1 MISAITHTIMDG
13 TVVRW
18 YTDETGRQEIASAS
32 RNAVMFLVD
41 DVPAEVRDAATA
53 AGHEL
58 ARNRDADVR
67 HYATHKRER
76 LFGGPLVPIRKDGD

>member
-1 MISAITHTIMDG
+1 MISAIYHTVMDG

-18 YTDETGRQEIASAS
+18 YADEAGRREIASAS

-41 DVPAEVRDAATA
+41 DVPADVRDAATA

-58 ARNRDADVR
+58 ARDRDADVR
-67 HYATHKRER
+67 HYATHKREG
-76 LFGGPLVPIRKDGD
+76 LFGPLVPIRKDGD